1 MLLCSFNQ
9 WNNVLAGWGGSKFVN
24 PPHPYYEIR
33 ITKCHLLDFE
43 GRFLEIFTSII
54 SFFVSQSLLWQI
66 DNILGQPLGL
76 WGLGFGAP
84 GYVQS
89 EPIVLPTLATYSSS
103 VITTIDRLCS
113 ATWISECLKQQNVQ
127 IRNEYLA
134 QSC

>member
-9 WNNVLAGWGGSKFVN
+9 WNNVMAGWGGSKFVN
-24 PPHPYYEIR
+24 PPPA
-33 ITKCHLLDFE
+33 LL
-43 GRFLEIFTSII
+43 RNTNNKMPSP
-54 SFFVSQSLLWQI
+54 W
-66 DNILGQPLGL
+66 L
-76 WGLGFGAP
+76 WGKIFGNFYIHYFLFRFSEPSLTNWQYLRATFGSLGIGAP

-89 EPIVLPTLATYSSS
+89 EPVVLPTLATYSLS